1 LIELIPYKKTTKE
14 RINNKVMSKATFEAA
29 ATLGVGGEVGA
40 VGVLVG
46 RL

>member
-1 LIELIPYKKTTKE
+1 M
-14 RINNKVMSKATFEAA
+14 NNNVMSKATFEAM

-40 VGVLVG
+40 VGMLVG